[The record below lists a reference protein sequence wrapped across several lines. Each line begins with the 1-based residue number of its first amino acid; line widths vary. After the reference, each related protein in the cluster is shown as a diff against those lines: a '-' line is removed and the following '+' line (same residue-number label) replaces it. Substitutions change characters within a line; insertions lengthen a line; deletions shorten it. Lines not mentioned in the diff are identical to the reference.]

1 MTLLPQ
7 TLQELQ
13 MFSSVTLNCQVTM
26 IFRIEGSPLSEM
38 YSCSKMLQAVV
49 LKLFF
54 FCQFNVK
61 LLNLS
66 RQWPAEKANNGQLLE
81 LQVGHFIS
89 QFHVLFLSVALGGL
103 ATQPTTYMLLGEPLF
118 MELFFI
124 ASSTWSSLHHR
135 SFV

>member
-26 IFRIEGSPLSEM
+26 IEGSPLSEM

-54 FCQFNVK
+54 CQFNVK
-61 LLNLS
+61 LQNLGNTIVY
-66 RQWPAEKANNGQLLE
+66 RNGKLWK
-81 LQVGHFIS
+81 I
-89 QFHVLFLSVALGGL
+89 
-103 ATQPTTYMLLGEPLF
+103 
-118 MELFFI
+118 I
-124 ASSTWSSLHHR
+124 I
-135 SFV
+135 

>member
-1 MTLLPQ
+1 
-7 TLQELQ
+7 
-13 MFSSVTLNCQVTM
+13 MFKNVT
-26 IFRIEGSPLSEM
+26 
-38 YSCSKMLQAVV
+38 SCCVKIV
-49 LKLFF
+49 F

-118 MELFFI
+118 MKLFFI
-124 ASSTWSSLHHR
+124 ASSTWSSLHHS
-135 SFV
+135 SFVKMESRSLLSSDFKQSIIYILMPF

>member
-13 MFSSVTLNCQVTM
+13 MLSSVTLNCQVTM
-26 IFRIEGSPLSEM
+26 IEGSPLSEM

-54 FCQFNVK
+54 CQFNVK
-61 LLNLS
+61 LQNLS

-103 ATQPTTYMLLGEPLF
+103 ATQPTTYMLLGE
-118 MELFFI
+118 
-124 ASSTWSSLHHR
+124 
-135 SFV
+135 

>member
-54 FCQFNVK
+54 CQFNVK
-61 LLNLS
+61 LQNLGNTIVY
-66 RQWPAEKANNGQLLE
+66 RNGKLWK
-81 LQVGHFIS
+81 I
-89 QFHVLFLSVALGGL
+89 
-103 ATQPTTYMLLGEPLF
+103 
-118 MELFFI
+118 I
-124 ASSTWSSLHHR
+124 I
-135 SFV
+135 